1 MTSDPR
7 ISVIMPILNEGRTI
21 ASLIEI
27 LRTWGRAAEIIVV
40 DDEATTDDTSRVL
53 TRFGSTI
60 TAVTNRKGNG
70 KGDAVALGIEH
81 AEHEIIL
88 LIDGDI
94 TSLTHADLNELI
106 EPVATRRA
114 DMAIGVLRYWRAGSY
129 EPFND
134 ISGTRVLLRTNV
146 IGHLSDIQKSG
157 YGVEILF
164 NDLHKHK
171 RVVYVRLPYVYV
183 LNKFEKQ
190 TVPEAIR
197 SYIRES
203 RELVAESI
211 RRTGE
216 LPPQMK
222 PVLRGVQRY
231 LKRALDYLQLE

>member
-1 MTSDPR
+1 
-7 ISVIMPILNEGRTI
+7 MPILNEGRTI
-21 ASLIEI
+21 ASIIEI
-27 LRTWGRAAEIIVV
+27 LRTWGRTTEIIVV

-53 TRFGSTI
+53 KRFGSTI

-70 KGDAVALGIEH
+70 KGDAVAAGLAKATGEV
-81 AEHEIIL
+81 IL

-94 TSLTHADLNELI
+94 TSLTHNDLNTLVR
-106 EPVATRRA
+106 PVVTGTA

-129 EPFND
+129 EPFNG
-134 ISGTRVLLRTNV
+134 ISGTRVLRRATV
-146 IGHLSDIQKSG
+146 ISHLSDIQKSG
-157 YGVEILF
+157 YGVEVLF
-164 NDLHKHK
+164 NDLHTHK
-171 RVVYVRLPYVYV
+171 RVVHVRLPYVYV

-197 SYIRES
+197 AYIRES
-203 RELVAESI
+203 RELIAESI

-222 PVLRGVQRY
+222 PVLQGVQHY